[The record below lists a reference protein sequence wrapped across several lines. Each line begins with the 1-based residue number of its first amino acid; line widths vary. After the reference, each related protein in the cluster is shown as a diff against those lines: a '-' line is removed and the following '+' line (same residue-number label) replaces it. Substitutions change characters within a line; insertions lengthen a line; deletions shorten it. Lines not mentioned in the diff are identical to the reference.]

1 MQKLNGL
8 TITPGERF
16 RTKANGRFFK
26 INHLEGPIAIVI
38 DEATGKKW
46 AYGVEA
52 LKRLDADVIGEAGKW
67 NKEPSPHSM
76 ED

>member
-1 MQKLNGL
+1 M
-8 TITPGERF
+8 
-16 RTKANGRFFK
+16 
-26 INHLEGPIAIVI
+26 I
-38 DEATGKKW
+38 DEATGKKC

-67 NKEPSPHSM
+67 KKEPSPHSM